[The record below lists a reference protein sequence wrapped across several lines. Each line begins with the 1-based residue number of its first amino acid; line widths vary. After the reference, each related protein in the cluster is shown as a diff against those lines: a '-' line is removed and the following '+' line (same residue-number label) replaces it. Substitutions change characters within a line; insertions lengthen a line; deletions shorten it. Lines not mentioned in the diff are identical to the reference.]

1 MPNLP
6 PAAFAIVAALIGAV
20 VGALIVLAVA
30 RRWTARA
37 NLAGRSARDSEVAVL
52 IEQRDAATARGADL
66 TRRIE
71 RLESDWSS
79 AEQSRR
85 QLTAHAATQ
94 QAHAER
100 LAVDLADARRRRDDL
115 QQHLQELSGRYASL
129 EASAREQAQAAT
141 EKLQLL
147 DQAEQRLR
155 EAFQNLANRILDD
168 KAERLREQSALQLGG
183 LLDPLKV
190 QLKEFRETVNQTHA
204 SDQRERGML
213 AQEIQSLKQ
222 LNQRISEDAINLTRA
237 LKGDS
242 RTQGAW
248 GELVLER
255 VLEASGLQAGRE
267 YETQMT
273 FRNNDGSRP
282 RPDVIVHLPEDK
294 DIVIDAKVSL
304 KAYERLVAASDDAV
318 RAMALNEHLASLRR
332 HVDELSARNYDEI
345 EKLRTLDFVLMF
357 IPVESAF
364 IEAVRADEGLYSYA
378 LAKNI
383 SLVSP
388 STLLATLRT
397 VAHLWRIE
405 RRNVNAVEIARR
417 AAQLH
422 DNFALLVSELGNVG
436 LALDKAQR
444 AHASALRRLR
454 EGGKGSVLLQVQSL
468 AEMGAPVK
476 RSLQMSLLD
485 SGASAETDE
494 NGDAESEPAPESAP
508 PETALLKTSPSK
520 SPQATLP
527 EPGSRESD
535 SGVAK
540 PASVTPFKART

>member
-1 MPNLP
+1 MPDLP
-6 PAAFAIVAALIGAV
+6 LVVLVTVAAGLGILA
-20 VGALIVLAVA
+20 GALIVLPFV
-30 RRWTARA
+30 RRWTAQARETGRA
-37 NLAGRSARDSEVAVL
+37 ARDGEIAVL
-52 IEQRDAATARGADL
+52 AAQREAAGSRADELQRRVDRFERDSAAT
-66 TRRIE
+66 E
-71 RLESDWSS
+71 RNV
-79 AEQSRR
+79 R
-85 QLTAHAATQ
+85 QLTAHAAAQ

-100 LAVDLADARRRRDDL
+100 LKHDLAEACRSRDGVQQRLEDL
-115 QQHLQELSGRYASL
+115 STRYAAL
-129 EASAREQAQAAT
+129 EASSREQTQAAA
-141 EKLQLL
+141 EKLALL

-155 EAFQNLANRILDD
+155 DAFQNLANGILDD
-168 KAERLREQSALQLGG
+168 KAERLREQSASQLGG
-183 LLDPLKV
+183 LLDPLKI
-190 QLKEFRETVNQTHA
+190 QLKEFRETVSQTHA
-204 SDQRERGML
+204 SEQRERGML

-273 FRNNDGSRP
+273 FRNDDGSRP
-282 RPDVIVHLPEDK
+282 RPDVIVHLPDEK

-304 KAYERLVAASDDAV
+304 KAYERFVATGDDTL
-318 RAMALNEHLASLRR
+318 RAAALNEHLASMRR
-332 HVDELSARNYDEI
+332 HIDELSARNYEGID
-345 EKLRTLDFVLMF
+345 KLRTLDFVLLF
-357 IPVESAF
+357 IPVEAAF
-364 IEAVRADEGLYSYA
+364 IEAVRTDGNLYGYA

-397 VAHLWRIE
+397 VAHLWRLE
-405 RRNVNAVEIARR
+405 RRDVNAKEIARR

-422 DNFALLVSELGNVG
+422 DNFALLVNELSNVG

-476 RSLQMSLLD
+476 RQLSLLE
-485 SGASAETDE
+485 ASPGDTVDEAAETE
-494 NGDAESEPAPESAP
+494 TPAEDSAPPKESAP
-508 PETALLKTSPSK
+508 SERDATKTPSIVPIK
-520 SPQATLP
+520 
-527 EPGSRESD
+527 
-535 SGVAK
+535 K
-540 PASVTPFKART
+540 RT

>member
-1 MPNLP
+1 VPNLP
-6 PAAFAIVAALIGAV
+6 PVVVALVAAGIGV
-20 VGALIVLAVA
+20 LVGALVVFALA
-30 RRWTARA
+30 RRWIAEARKS
-37 NLAGRSARDSEVAVL
+37 GRAARDGEVAVL
-52 IEQRDAATARGADL
+52 AGKYDAASSRATEFE
-66 TRRIE
+66 RRIE
-71 RLESDWSS
+71 RFERDWTA
-79 AEQSRR
+79 AEQNVR
-85 QLTAHAATQ
+85 QLTAHAATH

-100 LAVDLADARRRRDDL
+100 LARDLVDACRSRDGFQQRLEDL
-115 QQHLQELSGRYASL
+115 TGRHAAL
-129 EASAREQAQAAT
+129 EAASREQLQSAT

-155 EAFQNLANRILDD
+155 ESFQNLANRIIDD
-168 KAERLREQSALQLGG
+168 KAESLREQSAQQLGG

-190 QLKEFRETVNQTHA
+190 QLKEFRETVSQTHA

-242 RTQGAW
+242 RSQGAW

-267 YETQMT
+267 YETQLT
-273 FRNNDGSRP
+273 FRSGEGSRQ
-282 RPDVIVHLPEDK
+282 RPDVIVHLPDEK
-294 DIVIDAKVSL
+294 DVVVDSKVSL
-304 KAYERLVAASDDAV
+304 VAYERLVASDDEAA
-318 RAMALNEHLASLRR
+318 RGAALLEHLASLRR
-332 HVDELSARNYDEI
+332 HIDGLSARNYDDI

-357 IPVESAF
+357 IPVEAAF
-364 IEAVRADEGLYSYA
+364 IEAVRADESLYGYA

-383 SLVSP
+383 SMVSP

-405 RRNVNAVEIARR
+405 RRNVNAMEIARR

-422 DNFALLVSELGNVG
+422 DNFALLVDELRSVG

-476 RSLQMSLLD
+476 RSLQLSLLD
-485 SGASAETDE
+485 SAAAETAEEDAGE
-494 NGDAESEPAPESAP
+494 NPTP
-508 PETALLKTSPSK
+508 
-520 SPQATLP
+520 
-527 EPGSRESD
+527 
-535 SGVAK
+535 AK
-540 PASVTPFKART
+540 PDNDAVLAEKSIAPSE

>member
-1 MPNLP
+1 VLNLP
-6 PAAFAIVAALIGAV
+6 PAALAIIAAVIGLIL
-20 VGALIVLAVA
+20 GALIVLAIA
-30 RRWTARA
+30 RRWAA
-37 NLAGRSARDSEVAVL
+37 QAHAAGRAARDGEIAVL
-52 IEQRDAATARGADL
+52 IEQRDASLSRSTDL

-71 RLESDWSS
+71 RFESDWSS
-79 AEQSRR
+79 AEQNRR
-85 QLTAHAATQ
+85 QLTGHAATQ

-100 LAVDLADARRRRDDL
+100 LTIDLADARRSRDEL
-115 QQHLQELSGRYASL
+115 QQRLHDLSGRYASL

-267 YETQMT
+267 YETQMS
-273 FRNNDGSRP
+273 FRNDEGGRQ
-282 RPDVIVHLPEDK
+282 RPDVIVHLPDEK
-294 DIVIDAKVSL
+294 DVVVDSKVSL
-304 KAYERLVAASDDAV
+304 AAYERFVSCEDDSARAA
-318 RAMALNEHLASLRR
+318 ALLEHLASLRR
-332 HVDELSARNYDEI
+332 HIDGLSARNYDNI

-357 IPVESAF
+357 IPVEAAF
-364 IEAVRADEGLYSYA
+364 IEAVRADESLYTYA
-378 LAKNI
+378 LGKNI

-397 VAHLWRIE
+397 IAHLWRIE

-422 DNFALLVSELGNVG
+422 DNFALLVNELGTVG

-485 SGASAETDE
+485 SSASESADE
-494 NGDAESEPAPESAP
+494 NADGEPDVSEPAAQPSIPDDEAESAP
-508 PETALLKTSPSK
+508 MKSPSVISLK
-520 SPQATLP
+520 MRP
-527 EPGSRESD
+527 
-535 SGVAK
+535 
-540 PASVTPFKART
+540 

>member
-1 MPNLP
+1 VPNLP
-6 PAAFAIVAALIGAV
+6 SNVLVIIAGAV
-20 VGALIVLAVA
+20 GFLVGAFGVFAWA
-30 RRWTARA
+30 RRWIAQA
-37 NLAGRSARDSEVAVL
+37 HEAGRASRDGEVAVL
-52 IEQRDAATARGADL
+52 AGKYDAVSSRATEL
-66 TRRIE
+66 ERRIE
-71 RLESDWSS
+71 RFERDWTA
-79 AEQSRR
+79 AEQNVR
-85 QLTAHAATQ
+85 QLTAHAATH

-100 LAVDLADARRRRDDL
+100 LSRDLVEACRSRDGFQQRLEDL
-115 QQHLQELSGRYASL
+115 TGRHAAL
-129 EASAREQAQAAT
+129 EAASREQLLSAT

-155 EAFQNLANRILDD
+155 ESFQNLANRIIDD
-168 KAERLREQSALQLGG
+168 KAESLREQSALQLGG

-190 QLKEFRETVNQTHA
+190 QLKEFRESVSQTHA

-242 RTQGAW
+242 RSQGAW

-273 FRNNDGSRP
+273 FQSGEGGRQ
-282 RPDVIVHLPEDK
+282 RPDVIVHLPDEK
-294 DIVIDAKVSL
+294 DVVVDSKVSL
-304 KAYERLVAASDDAV
+304 VAYERFVSCHDDDAA
-318 RAMALNEHLASLRR
+318 RAAALQEHLASLRR
-332 HVDELSARNYDEI
+332 HIDGLSARNYDDI

-357 IPVESAF
+357 IPVEAAF
-364 IEAVRADEGLYSYA
+364 IEAVRADESLYGYA

-405 RRNVNAVEIARR
+405 RRNVNAMEIARR

-422 DNFALLVSELGNVG
+422 DNFALLVDELRSVG

-476 RSLQMSLLD
+476 RSLQLSLLD
-485 SGASAETDE
+485 SAAAEAADE
-494 NGDAESEPAPESAP
+494 IPESESPAG
-508 PETALLKTSPSK
+508 TA
-520 SPQATLP
+520 QI
-527 EPGSRESD
+527 EPT
-535 SGVAK
+535 A
-540 PASVTPFKART
+540 VTPPPVVPAKAGTQ